1 MAEDTAALLEQLD
14 VKTVDV
20 IGWSDGGVIG
30 YLLAIH
36 HPQLVRKLV
45 TSGANVDGEGLP
57 PPKTGEI
64 KPEQLPKMFEE
75 EYDKVSPDGP
85 QHYVAFINR
94 VVAMWRKYPYVERSR
109 LAEIRCPTL
118 IIVGDRDFF
127 PVEVAEHIRQAISGA
142 QLMVVPGTGHGT
154 FRERP
159 QLVDLAVLEFLD
171 APEK

>member
-14 VKTVDV
+14 VKSVDV
-20 IGWSDGGVIG
+20 VGWSDGGVIG

-45 TSGANVDGEGLP
+45 TSGANVDGEGVP

-85 QHYVAFINR
+85 QHYAAFINR
-94 VVAMWRKYPYVERSR
+94 VVSMWMI
-109 LAEIRCPTL
+109 A
-118 IIVGDRDFF
+118 
-127 PVEVAEHIRQAISGA
+127 
-142 QLMVVPGTGHGT
+142 PGTGHGT